1 MLLEVGSIHRS
12 RFMSSLGS
20 SLHFNVVLS
29 GSKDARDDL
38 SYFVRFFL
46 GEAGSFSALSFLSR
60 AISSSV
66 SSPTTPPALPPPR
79 NSLLSFIAAALA
91 STNAGSVSGSVSEL
105 SSLELELD
113 DELVFSRRSPPRAAV
128 ERQPPPRDPGAP
140 FAAS

>member
-1 MLLEVGSIHRS
+1 MFEVGSIH
-12 RFMSSLGS
+12 L
-20 SLHFNVVLS
+20 VVRCVS
-29 GSKDARDDL
+29 TWDL
-38 SYFVRFFL
+38 ISAMEAVRKTRAITSHLARFFL
-46 GEAGSFSALSFLSR
+46 GDAGSSSALSFLSR

-113 DELVFSRRSPPRAAV
+113 DELVFSPALSSARR
-128 ERQPPPRDPGAP
+128 G
-140 FAAS
+140 